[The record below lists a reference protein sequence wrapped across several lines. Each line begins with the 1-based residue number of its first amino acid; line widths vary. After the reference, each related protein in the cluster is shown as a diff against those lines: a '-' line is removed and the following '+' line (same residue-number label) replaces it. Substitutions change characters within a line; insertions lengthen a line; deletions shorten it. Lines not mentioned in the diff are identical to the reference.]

1 MRESPSV
8 QGSPPPTSSGQAL
21 SNSIA
26 CRRCN
31 GTFERPDASVAL
43 PSCPHCGAA
52 VRPLWSKV
60 RNNRNAAVLALLALP
75 VLTAAVFLPFISI
88 SKLGHER
95 IMSLMA
101 GIRELFERGYLWL
114 GLLLLVFS
122 VVFPFAKLLAILVA
136 TSSLLPLSDR
146 LRHGLTHLAH
156 ITGRYSLLDILVV
169 AIMIVVVKF
178 DGLAEVKAE
187 TGTALFTVAVFL
199 SIAAGML
206 VNFDHLGRKT
216 PSSHAAE
223 PAGH

>member
-1 MRESPSV
+1 MQST
-8 QGSPPPTSSGQAL
+8 TSKTSAGQAL
-21 SNSIA
+21 PTAIS

-31 GTFERPDASVAL
+31 RTFERPDASVAL

-75 VLTAAVFLPFISI
+75 VLTAAIFLPFISI

-95 IMSLMA
+95 IMSLMG
-101 GIRELFERGYLWL
+101 GIGELFERRYIWL

-187 TGTALFTVAVFL
+187 TGTALFAVAVFM
-199 SIAAGML
+199 SIGAGML
-206 VNFDHLGRKT
+206 VNLDHLGRKT
-216 PSSHAAE
+216 MSSHATE
-223 PAGH
+223 PTDH